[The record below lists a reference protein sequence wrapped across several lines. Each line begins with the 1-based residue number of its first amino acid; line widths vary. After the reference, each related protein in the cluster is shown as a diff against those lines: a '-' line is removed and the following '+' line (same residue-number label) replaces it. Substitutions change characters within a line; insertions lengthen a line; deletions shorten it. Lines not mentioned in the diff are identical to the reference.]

1 MAGCPAAW
9 LWSVFH
15 GGRRDWS
22 GLNLYQLV
30 LGCLSEM
37 QGKKKIKTGEEKK
50 TNQTNPTK
58 IWGEGKEEKIKKGGW
73 EEETRTKGEN
83 KIKKME
89 NGKKKREKEKS
100 K

>member
-1 MAGCPAAW
+1 MERVKSVPAGSW
-9 LWSVFH
+9 LSV
-15 GGRRDWS
+15 GNAREKKNQNRR
-22 GLNLYQLV
+22 
-30 LGCLSEM
+30 
-37 QGKKKIKTGEEKK
+37 GKKKTTK
-50 TNQTNPTK
+50 PTLQK